1 MHLKLGDSIYTERLA
16 SFLGSLGQ
24 ASIISG
30 PAEIELLMPEDGRS
44 GEIATRE
51 IAIYLRVWGILY
63 PDAEVTFVSANMPEA
78 ARAEVV
84 GAS

>member
-30 PAEIELLMPEDGRS
+30 PAEIELLVPEDDRS
-44 GEIATRE
+44 CEIATRE

-63 PDAEVTFVSANMPEA
+63 PDAEVKFVGADMPDTS
-78 ARAEVV
+78 RAEVV